1 MFVYS
6 AISWEEILVFPI
18 FRACVSTWRYRDRR
32 AATPTFK
39 RSATRPPFFWL
50 YFVTAFSVLA
60 VARGARLCNRPAQR
74 IRMHVVREAP
84 PSVDLHDRDPLP
96 ELRLELGVAVD
107 RDLAQLEAE
116 LVARSAHHPPGRLA
130 QVAARRGVEDDLGYG

>member
-6 AISWEEILVFPI
+6 AISCEEILVLPI

-50 YFVTAFSVLA
+50 YFVTALSVLA
-60 VARGARLCNRPAQR
+60 VARSARLCNRPAQR
-74 IRMHVVREAP
+74 VRMHVVGEAP
-84 PSVDLHDRDPLP
+84 LSVDLHHRDPLAVP
-96 ELRLELGVAVD
+96 RLELGIAVD
-107 RDLAQLEAE
+107 RDLAQ
-116 LVARSAHHPPGRLA
+116 
-130 QVAARRGVEDDLGYG
+130 

>member
-50 YFVTAFSVLA
+50 YFVTALSVLA
-60 VARGARLCNRPAQR
+60 VARGARLCNRLPQSLR
-74 IRMHVVREAP
+74 VDVVREAA
-84 PSVDLHDRDPLP
+84 PSVDLDDRDPFP
-96 ELRLELGVAVD
+96 VFRLESGVAVD

-116 LVARSAHHPPGRLA
+116 LVARGHDHPPGCLA
-130 QVAARRGVEDDLGYG
+130 EMAARGRVED